1 MIRFNV
7 ALAFTCNVNTVVIAN
22 TFEEAR
28 HEALELADLIYAN
41 YFSHHMVTPV
51 KDSVR
56 IISINPA
63 EEP

>member
-1 MIRFNV
+1 MRRFNV
-7 ALAFTCNVNTVVIAN
+7 ALAWTCNAHLTILAN

-28 HEALELADLIYAN
+28 QEALECADMIDAN
-41 YFSHHMVTPV
+41 DLDHDLVIPV